1 MTIHKVTAGDGYA
14 YLTGQVAS
22 GDQLRARGQDPEDYY
37 ARTGEP
43 PGYWLGQG
51 APGLG
56 LTGQVDSAAMTAL
69 WSQNTGRHVNRVAGF
84 DFTFSPAKSVSAL
97 WAVAPE
103 PVQASIE
110 AAHRRAVAESVAY
123 MERAAGIVR
132 INGRAHTPVP
142 AIGFVVAAF
151 EHRTSRT
158 GDPDLHTHAAVLNRA
173 QAASGEWRALF
184 HPPLFEAT
192 VSASEFY
199 NARLEDHLVADL
211 GVAFAPVPRRNPALR
226 PVREIVGVPAELM
239 VAFSARRQQIEARAA
254 AITADHNLNPTRSI
268 RADARLHQWATLDTR
283 TAKGPQR
290 SLAERVAGWRATAEK
305 VLGAGGVERML
316 DAVRQAVHVLDPR
329 PLAQVARDIRARAL
343 RDRPNPKPLHI
354 RAEAER
360 QLRAHPDAIA
370 DRDTVVQ
377 TMQETVM
384 GMVNPTVTA
393 QQQQLLDL
401 AALGARIRAA
411 QAPGK
416 PQQALTAAW
425 DFYRQQ
431 TAGSWVPGY
440 LQDRGLPT
448 VDVGYAPGR
457 TALVTHLRGL
467 GFTDD
472 TMIEA
477 GLARKTDRGYLYDFF
492 RDRMALP
499 LRDTSG
505 QVVGFTARKPPTD
518 LNDAHPKYMNSP
530 ESAVFRKR
538 EVLFGLTP
546 ATLTALRAG
555 GPVVLVEGPTDAMA
569 VNVSRETSALAVCG
583 TALTAEH
590 LRALDGV
597 APIADRRIVLA
608 LDDDV
613 AGNAATVKAARVLA
627 EFGCTNVWAVEPG
640 AIEGD
645 PATML
650 QTQGPEALSH
660 ALAAT
665 VPVQD
670 IVVDATLVKWP
681 NPHGW
686 SEPRINALHEVAP
699 IIAVMPVAQRER
711 QINRVGTALQLGE
724 PAVRAQI
731 HTHLLDLPKAPELR
745 TARYEHRTPVAAY
758 SRSVTW

>member
-1 MTIHKVTAGDGYA
+1 MTIHKVTGGDGYE
-14 YLTGQVAS
+14 YLTGQVVS
-22 GDQLRARGQDPEDYY
+22 GDELRRRGQDPEDYY

-43 PGYWLGQG
+43 PGYWLGGG
-51 APGLG
+51 APALG
-56 LTGQVDSAAMTAL
+56 LSGQVDSAVMTAL
-69 WSQNTGRHVNRVAGF
+69 WSQPAGRHLNRVTVAGF
-84 DFTFSPAKSVSAL
+84 DFIFSPVKSVSAL
-97 WAVAPE
+97 WAVAP
-103 PVQASIE
+103 PDVQQSIE
-110 AAHRRAVAESVAY
+110 AAHRRAVTATVGY
-123 MERAAGIVR
+123 MERHARVQTRGQLP
-132 INGRAHTPVP
+132 TPP
-142 AIGFVVAAF
+142 GLVVAAF
-151 EHRTSRT
+151 EHRTSRA

-173 QAASGEWRALF
+173 QTPDGQWRALY
-184 HPPLFEAT
+184 HPPLYAAT

-199 NARLEDHLVADL
+199 NARLEDYLVTDV
-211 GVAFAPVPRRNPALR
+211 GVAFADAPRATPGLR
-226 PVREIVGVPAELM
+226 PVREVVGVPPELLA
-239 VAFSARRQQIEARAA
+239 AFSGRRQQIEKRVAELAA
-254 AITADHNLNPTRSI
+254 QHGLDHRRSVA
-268 RADARLHQWATLDTR
+268 ADARVHQWATLDTR
-283 TAKGPQR
+283 AAKGPQR

-360 QLRAHPDAIA
+360 QLRAHPDAMA

-431 TAGSWVPGY
+431 TAESWVPGY
-440 LQDRGLPT
+440 LQDRGLPA

-457 TALVTHLRGL
+457 TTLVTHLRGL

-472 TMIEA
+472 TMLEA

-499 LRDTSG
+499 LRDTTG

-518 LNDAHPKYMNSP
+518 LNEAHPKYMNSP
-530 ESAVFRKR
+530 ESVVFRKR

-546 ATLTALRAG
+546 DTVMALRAG

-569 VNVSRETSALAVCG
+569 VNVSRETAALAVCG
-583 TALTAEH
+583 TALAAEH

-597 APIADRRIVLA
+597 APVAARRIVLA
-608 LDDDV
+608 LDDDA
-613 AGNAATVKAARVLA
+613 AGSAATVKAARVLA
-627 EFGCTNVWAVEPG
+627 EFGCTNVWAIEPG
-640 AIEGD
+640 AIQGD
-645 PATML
+645 PAAML
-650 QTQGPEALSH
+650 QTQGPDALGR

-670 IVVDATLVKWP
+670 IVVDATLAKWP
-681 NPHGW
+681 NPRGW

-699 IIAVMPVAQRER
+699 IIATMPAAQRER
-711 QINRVGTALQLGE
+711 QINRVGMSLQLGE
-724 PAVRAQI
+724 PAVRAQV

-745 TARYEHRTPVAAY
+745 TARYEHRAPVAAY
-758 SRSVTW
+758 SQSVTW